1 MVCLLS
7 LFFLLSQDCKFLI
20 GSIAKIYWRSWV
32 ILRYERELSR
42 RFGNELAKQLCK
54 TLLTHHL
61 LKLR

>member
-32 ILRYERELSR
+32 ILRYERQLSG
-42 RFGNELAKQLCK
+42 RFGNVITEQLCK
-54 TLLTHHL
+54 PLLAHHL
-61 LKLR
+61 FKLR